1 MIKSGT
7 ANDFHTN
14 NSHFITNF
22 FYECEVAHNT
32 TTYGQVILEK
42 TYWPT
47 TCDPIQ
53 YWHFKKRENLNFGAN
68 HSPHS
73 KF

>member
-7 ANDFHTN
+7 ANDFYTN

-47 TCDPIQ
+47 TCDPI
-53 YWHFKKRENLNFGAN
+53 
-68 HSPHS
+68 
-73 KF
+73 